1 MRITKD
7 MALTRKMFL
16 DTLPRA
22 LGSDAYAVDGDVVTL
37 VDGPRTF
44 TVTFAAQDTFKLG
57 GFSIPRAHVTLTFS
71 GYAAEEAEQALK
83 RFERYFHRGGG

>member
-1 MRITKD
+1 MKVIKD

-22 LGSDAYAVDGDVVTL
+22 LGSDDYALEGDEVMLHAGGGVVHIAFRETPSL
-37 VDGPRTF
+37 
-44 TVTFAAQDTFKLG
+44 ALG
-57 GFSIPRAHVTLTFS
+57 GFRVPRAQVTLEFS
-71 GYAAEEAEQALK
+71 GFGDDEAKDRLK